1 MPSDKDAM
9 GSRSKPEFR
18 STSLAQLGGK
28 IDRLATRH
36 PFVFP
41 WTVGASLA
49 VGAYVLVFS
58 LTLELGL
65 ARTLWTSLINVVTAY
80 LLGLLVRGRLTR
92 AVSRL
97 PTAVQVL
104 THSALACIYSLLWYV
119 STISLL
125 GWRDGSLASGASV
138 TPFRG
143 LAFIWQCLQGLA
155 LYALAAALAVVAEM
169 RLAPR
174 PSAPPSAPEPAASR
188 LLIRDRD
195 EIRAIELDEII
206 LVAAAD
212 DYAEI
217 VTSTARHLARKSL
230 SDFEAE
236 LPSSFVRVH
245 RSTLINLDRLV
256 RAEPAGAGRMT
267 LHLSGGQTVVAS
279 RAGARLLRERTA

>member
-1 MPSDKDAM
+1 M
-9 GSRSKPEFR
+9 GSRSIPKSR
-18 STSLAQLGGK
+18 STLQAHRARGV
-28 IDRLATRH
+28 DRLAARY
-36 PFVFP
+36 PFGFP
-41 WTVGASLA
+41 WTVGACIALS
-49 VGAYVLVFS
+49 AYALVFS
-58 LTLELGL
+58 LTLELGA
-65 ARTLWTSLINVVTAY
+65 ARTFWTSLINVVTAY
-80 LLGLLVRGRLTR
+80 LLGFMVRGRLTR
-92 AVSRL
+92 AVSEL
-97 PTAVQVL
+97 PAALQVV
-104 THSALACIYSLLWYV
+104 THAGLACVFSLLWYV
-119 STISLL
+119 ATISLL

-143 LAFIWQCLQGLA
+143 LAFIWQSLQGLT

-169 RLAPR
+169 RLAPG
-174 PSAPPSAPEPAASR
+174 PSAPPSTPEAAATR

-230 SDFEAE
+230 SDFESE
-236 LPSSFVRVH
+236 LPPSFVRVH

-267 LHLSGGQTVVAS
+267 LHLTGGETVVAS
-279 RAGARLLRERTA
+279 RAGARLLRGRTA